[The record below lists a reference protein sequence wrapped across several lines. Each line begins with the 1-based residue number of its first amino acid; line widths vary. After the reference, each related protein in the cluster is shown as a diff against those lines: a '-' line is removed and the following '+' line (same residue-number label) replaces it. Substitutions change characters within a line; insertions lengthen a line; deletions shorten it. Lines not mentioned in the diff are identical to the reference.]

1 MNLTGIVID
10 AGHGGADSGAV
21 GNGIVEKDL
30 TLEISKYM
38 YDKFKEKGI
47 PVKMT
52 RTDDIALN
60 SVTRPKKVLDAFGN
74 GKNVIVISNH
84 INAGGAEGAEVIYA
98 LRNDDTLSNLILNNL
113 SKKGQ
118 KIRKAYQRR
127 LPSNSSKDYYYI
139 MRNTPNT
146 ESLIVEY
153 GFLDNKKD
161 AEKLKTKYKD
171 YVDAVVDA
179 VLEYKNVSNNS
190 NNTSDYYTVKSGDT
204 LWSIARLNNTTVDEI
219 KRINN
224 LSSNLLTVGQ
234 KLKLLYNINNLTEN
248 YYIVK
253 LGDTLYSI
261 ANRYGVTV
269 SEIKDANNLSNNVI
283 SIGQKLIIPVANNY
297 KSYTV
302 VDGDTL
308 YGIANRFNTTVDTI
322 KSINNITSNI
332 LTIGQKL
339 LIP

>member
-1 MNLTGIVID
+1 MNLTGVVID

-38 YDKFKEKGI
+38 YDKFREKGI
-47 PVKMT
+47 PVKLT
-52 RTDDIALN
+52 RTDDTALN
-60 SVTRPKKVLDAFGN
+60 SVTRPRKVLEAFGN

-139 MRNTPNT
+139 MRSTPNT

-153 GFLDNKKD
+153 GFLDNIRD

-179 VLEYKNVSNNS
+179 VLEYKNISNNS
-190 NNTSDYYTVKSGDT
+190 AATSGYYTVKSGDT

-224 LSSNLLTVGQ
+224 LSSNLLSVGQ
-234 KLKLLYNINNLTEN
+234 KIKLSSNNNDLTEN

-253 LGDTLYSI
+253 LGDTLYGI
-261 ANRYGVTV
+261 ANRYGISVNDL
-269 SEIKDANNLSNNVI
+269 KNANNLTNNII
-283 SIGQKLIIPVANNY
+283 SIGQKLIIPIANNY

-302 VDGDTL
+302 INGDTL
-308 YGIANRFNTTVDTI
+308 YGIANKFNTTVDI
-322 KSINNITSNI
+322 LKNINNINSNI